1 MALAM
6 AKELFSIASNRWIIA
21 VSGFYLIAITGG
33 TLTSFSLFSQE
44 LKVSLHY
51 KQESVN
57 TISFFKDLGTS
68 MAFLAGL
75 LNARVG
81 PRLTMLVSALLNL
94 FGYTMAW
101 LAITHQIAR
110 PPAWQMSFYMFL
122 VGASVG
128 FAVTAVLSTCATN
141 FPKHHQGM
149 LLSLLDG
156 SNGLGATAFAVVF
169 QTFFQF
175 HARSFLLFL
184 GLLPTFLYL
193 LLGLFLGPVPV
204 VERPSDK
211 SILNS
216 FLITTFALA
225 GYLLV
230 VTVIEGTIPSRLP
243 DSVPL
248 VFFGLMLVIVLPP
261 VVLVVRAELRSHSNG
276 AGVVDQLQSIQTL
289 PPTEKS
295 VDQLESI
302 HAPPPTDK
310 SEAQLADMNSTPS
323 ALQVVDHSPSQA
335 SGAGSCRWFQ
345 VPARGKDYRLVH
357 ALLSIDMW
365 LMLIATSCGLG
376 TVSTFYNNLG
386 QLSDSLGYSTA
397 RMNIFVA
404 LLNIWDFLGAIG
416 CGFASEILLHKFG
429 IGRPFVFAAVVG
441 FLALGNLLIALGLP
455 GALYIGSIII
465 GLATGGQW
473 AVLSTIIAE
482 IFGLK
487 HYGVLQSFPNIAK
500 GIGTFVLSVEV
511 AGVFYDRQARRY
523 RGPDTLEAGLL
534 CHGAK
539 CYSET
544 FFVMAATCLFG
555 CAIAVVLSLRSAKF
569 YRAEVRPRLMR
580 KVAPATVD
588 DGVQSC

>member
-6 AKELFSIASNRWIIA
+6 AKELFSIASNRWIVA

-44 LKVSLHY
+44 LKISLHY

-81 PRLTMLVSALLNL
+81 PRLTMFVSALLNL

-128 FAVTAVLSTCATN
+128 FAVTAVLTTCATN

-169 QTFFQF
+169 QTFFQV

-204 VERPSDK
+204 IEKSSDK
-211 SILNS
+211 SILRS

-225 GYLLV
+225 AYLLV

-243 DSVPL
+243 DSVPF
-248 VFFGLMLVIVLPP
+248 VFFGLMLLIVLLP
-261 VVLVVRAELRSHSNG
+261 VALVVRAKIRSHSNSAG
-276 AGVVDQLQSIQTL
+276 AV
-289 PPTEKS
+289 
-295 VDQLESI
+295 ESI
-302 HAPPPTDK
+302 PPSHN

-323 ALQVVDHSPSQA
+323 SLQVVDHSPSQA
-335 SGAGSCRWFQ
+335 SSAGIHRWFQ

-386 QLSDSLGYSTA
+386 QLSASLGYSTA

-404 LLNIWDFLGAIG
+404 LLNLWDFLGAIG
-416 CGFASEILLHKFG
+416 CGFVSEILLHKFG

-455 GALYIGSIII
+455 GALYIGSTII

-487 HYGVLQSFPNIAK
+487 HYGVLQSFPNVAK
-500 GIGTFVLSVEV
+500 GIGTYVLSVEV

-523 RGPDTLEAGLL
+523 RGPDTLEASLL
-534 CHGAK
+534 CDGAK
-539 CYSET
+539 CYRET
-544 FFVMAATCLFG
+544 FFVMGATCLFG
-555 CAIAVVLSLRSAKF
+555 CAIAVALSLRSAKF
-569 YRAEVRPRLMR
+569 YSAEVRPSLTR
-580 KVAPATVD
+580 KVAAVVD
-588 DGVQSC
+588 DAC